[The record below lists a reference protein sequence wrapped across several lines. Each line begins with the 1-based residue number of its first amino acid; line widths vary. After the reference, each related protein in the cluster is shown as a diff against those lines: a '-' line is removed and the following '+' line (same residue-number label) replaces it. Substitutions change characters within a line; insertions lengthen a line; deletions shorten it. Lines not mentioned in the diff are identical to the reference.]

1 MEIGERIR
9 QMRIGLGLSQDE
21 LAKLVGYKSRSS
33 INKIEIG
40 ERDITQSTIVAFA
53 KALHTTPSKLMDWE
67 YAEGTETTV
76 NLCQEHQNVL
86 NLYDQLH
93 DDDKIRIVTKMETI
107 IEDYPENVQQS
118 TIFRAANSAEN
129 HAPEITTTTKDF
141 SKIKQSDDDTI

>member
-1 MEIGERIR
+1 MKIGERIR

-76 NLCQEHQNVL
+76 NLSQEHQNVL

-107 IEDYPENVQQS
+107 IEDYPENVQQT
-118 TIFRAANSAEN
+118 TIYRAAKSTDN
-129 HAPEITTTTKDF
+129 HPAEITTTTKDF
-141 SKIKQSDDDTI
+141 SKIPPTNIKL